1 MSKYKIA
8 TMLPSATEIVFGLG
22 LGDMIIG
29 TSHECDFPE
38 AAKGLPTLTSASI
51 DSTKSSREIHEQ
63 VNQLGLSAISL
74 YNVDEELMVELKPD
88 IIITQDACDV
98 CAVNFGEVERVVQKT
113 FQNNCRIIALSP
125 SKLDEIFQDIRN
137 VAKALDV
144 EGKGECYIAG
154 LTARMDALRIK
165 SEPLSEQ
172 PRTAHVE
179 WLDPLITGAHWM
191 YEMIELCGGTPVA
204 SEKGKASEIFD
215 AEQFIQL
222 DPEVIVIAPCG
233 FPIPQIMR
241 EANDFIHNLPGGRK
255 LSAVRNNRVY
265 VVDGNHY
272 FNRPGPRIVDSAEIL
287 AYCIHPDLF
296 PLQDSYRD
304 SVFLLDVNKPV
315 VPR

>member
-1 MSKYKIA
+1 MKKYKIA

-22 LGDMIIG
+22 VGDMIIG

-63 VNQLGLSAISL
+63 VNQLGLSTISL

-98 CAVNFGEVERVVQKT
+98 CAVNFSEVERVVQKT
-113 FQNNCRIIALSP
+113 FQNDCRIIALSP
-125 SKLDEIFQDIRN
+125 SNLDEIFQDIRN

-165 SEPLSEQ
+165 SEPLSER

-241 EANDFIHNLPGGRK
+241 EANDFIHNLPGGQK
-255 LSAVRNNRVY
+255 LSAVRNNRLY
-265 VVDGNHY
+265 VVDGNQY

-287 AYCIHPDLF
+287 AHCIHPDVF

-304 SVFLLDVNKPV
+304 SVFLLDAGKTE

>member
-1 MSKYKIA
+1 MKKYKIA

-22 LGDMIIG
+22 LGDMVIG
-29 TSHECDFPE
+29 TSHECDFPKE
-38 AAKGLPTLTSASI
+38 AKDLPTLTSASI

-63 VNQLGLSAISL
+63 VNRLGLSALSL
-74 YNVDEELMVELKPD
+74 YHVDEELMVQLKPD
-88 IIITQDACDV
+88 VIITQDACDV
-98 CAVNFGEVERVVQKT
+98 CAVNFSEVERVVRKA
-113 FQNNCRIIALSP
+113 FQNDCRIVALSP
-125 SKLDEIFQDIRN
+125 SNLNEIFQDIRN

-144 EGKGECYIAG
+144 EDRGERYVAE
-154 LTARMDALRIK
+154 LTARMDALRAK
-165 SEPLSEQ
+165 SETLPDR

-204 SEKGKASEIFD
+204 SEQGKASKIFD
-215 AEQFIQL
+215 AKWFAEL

-241 EANDFIHNLPGGRK
+241 EANEFIHNLPDGPS
-255 LSAVRNNRVY
+255 LSAVRNHRVY
-265 VVDGNHY
+265 VVDGNQY

-287 AYCIHPDLF
+287 AHCVHPEVF
-296 PLQDSYRD
+296 PLPESYRD
-304 SVFLLDVNKPV
+304 SVFLLDVGQSA